1 MESRGPYFPRSA
13 QYKRIEVE
21 KLNKEKSKFFNDFFG
36 LVSIT
41 KQNRPSSYIIV
52 HTNHRDVHNWS
63 SWFFYL
69 FFKSCATRTPLLQPH
84 HRKMDFGQNYK
95 NLTTIIYLSGHIV
108 KNNNKTN
115 LFFFHF
121 FTFKFFL
128 LIHPVSAQS

>member
-63 SWFFYL
+63 SWFFIY
-69 FFKSCATRTPLLQPH
+69 FSSRARRAHPYYCNRTTEKWILAKTIKIWRLL
-84 HRKMDFGQNYK
+84 Y
-95 NLTTIIYLSGHIV
+95 IYLV
-108 KNNNKTN
+108 TLWKTITKQT
-115 LFFFHF
+115 FFHR
-121 FTFKFFL
+121 FTRLSNSFY
-128 LIHPVSAQS
+128 